1 MIRMSMLVIFLVAA
15 LSIETV
21 PARADHCLGDYHRA
35 VESIQS
41 LQAKYAGAGENAKV
55 SCADARELLR
65 ILTLFGNMDQDSC
78 AHASS
83 YHLYVHM
90 SEHIALAKRE
100 ARKLK
105 RQMRG
110 KC

>member
-1 MIRMSMLVIFLVAA
+1 MQQGI
-15 LSIETV
+15 LSIAILTAV
-21 PARADHCLGDYHRA
+21 LVLGSAPVRADHCLGDYHRA

-55 SCADARELLR
+55 SCPDARELLR

-78 AHASS
+78 THASS
-83 YHLYVHM
+83 YHLYVHL
-90 SEHIALAKRE
+90 SEHIALAKRQ
-100 ARKLK
+100 ARILK

-110 KC
+110 RC